1 MRTDIESMQ
10 LCPLYNQCQ
19 AEHGA
24 RYELCR
30 LLDDAPHRRILYTNS
45 MHACNERPQ
54 PVCEID
60 DIRPCDAGEEILGPA
75 GEACYL
81 VGKYRPADHQL
92 VVLKDQTVERNRHLV
107 NQQVTGQACCFLA
120 RYHADGLEHFRL
132 RPMMIEYPHPGETF
146 RSFSRGNPYQVLN
159 RLLGQRRMRSQG
171 NQVIEL
177 PYTLPKLLVEQAK
190 EQRYRSGARPIGDND
205 QYSLSVQWQMIASLR
220 NELPYI
226 LNCKRLCR

>member
-10 LCPLYNQCQ
+10 VCPLENQCQ

-30 LLDDAPHRRILYTNS
+30 PLDDAPHRCILDTNGV
-45 MHACNERPQ
+45 HARDERSQ
-54 PVCEID
+54 PVREID
-60 DIRPCDAGEEILGPA
+60 DIRPRDTGEEILGPA

-81 VGKYRPADHQL
+81 VRKYRPADHQL

-107 NQQVTGQACCFLA
+107 NQQVTGQACRFLA
-120 RYHADGLEHFRL
+120 RYHTDGLEHFCL
-132 RPMMIEYPHPGETF
+132 RPVMIEYPHPGKTF
-146 RSFSRGNPYQVLN
+146 RSYSRRNPYQALN

-171 NQVIEL
+171 NQVIESL
-177 PYTLPKLLVEQAK
+177 YALPKLLVEEAK
-190 EQRYRSGARPIGDND
+190 EQRYRSGARAIWDND
-205 QYSLSVQWQMIASLR
+205 QYSLPVQWQMIASLR

-226 LNCKRLCR
+226 LNCECLYR